1 MANYQVGRVE
11 DSVSTEDA
19 QQAQTPE
26 AEVDAS
32 TATAE
37 APQDAEA
44 TQTEDILPDLDT
56 EDWMSKLAE
65 DEVFN
70 SKEGPCP
77 RLHGLR
83 RLAKPY
89 VRSEESRVN
98 HLVVVPRQVVKA
110 LHTYNGSG
118 DVMSTQEELGVHN
131 FPMASVTFLITDIY
145 GRTFSDSADA
155 YYSNCN
161 ELGHFPT
168 AVASARAEARALR
181 KLLGIKQ
188 HAAEE
193 MVDKDASEE
202 LAPDDDG
209 PAKPE
214 QIKLIDKIVSGL
226 DDFSLKDLFGNITAR
241 EIYSVEELTVSEAR
255 KALQMLND
263 QKKKQKQAANKAA
276 KAKAKKS

>member
-11 DSVSTEDA
+11 DSVGTEDA
-19 QQAQTPE
+19 E
-26 AEVDAS
+26 
-32 TATAE
+32 
-37 APQDAEA
+37 
-44 TQTEDILPDLDT
+44 TQTNEMEVNANTVESEASEETEDKQPQEDVLPDLDT
-56 EDWMSKLAE
+56 EDWMTKLTE

-193 MVDKDASEE
+193 MVDKDAGEE
-202 LAPDDDG
+202 LAPNDDG

-214 QIKLIDKIVSGL
+214 QVKLIDKIVSGL
-226 DDFSLKDLFGNITAR
+226 DEFSLKDLFGNITAR

-263 QKKKQKQAANKAA
+263 QKKKQKQAAAKAA

>member
-263 QKKKQKQAANKAA
+263 QKKKQKQAANRAA

>member
-1 MANYQVGRVE
+1 MANYQVGRVATPV
-11 DSVSTEDA
+11 DTEEKLTQEVNDIVEA
-19 QQAQTPE
+19 NVTVEVELEPE
-26 AEVDAS
+26 QPEKEEV
-32 TATAE
+32 
-37 APQDAEA
+37 
-44 TQTEDILPDLDT
+44 LPDLDT
-56 EDWMSKLAE
+56 EDWMSKLTE
-65 DEVFN
+65 DEIFN
-70 SKEGPCP
+70 SKEGACP

-118 DVMSTQEELGVHN
+118 DVMSTQEELGIHH
-131 FPMASVTFLITDIY
+131 FPMASVTFLIQDIY

-181 KLLGIKQ
+181 KMLGIKQ

-202 LAPDDDG
+202 LAPNDDG

-214 QIKLIDKIVSGL
+214 QVKLIDKIVTNL
-226 DDFSLKDLFGNITAR
+226 DSFSLKDLFGNITAR

-255 KALQMLND
+255 KALQMLNEE
-263 QKKKQKQAANKAA
+263 KK
-276 KAKAKKS
+276 KAKKKAGKKS

>member
-1 MANYQVGRVE
+1 MANYQVGKVE

-26 AEVDAS
+26 AEVDAG

-209 PAKPE
+209 PAKPA

-263 QKKKQKQAANKAA
+263 QKKKQKQAAAKAA